1 MRFEW
6 DWEKNRTNIR
16 RHQLDFADVE
26 KVFAR
31 PLLVFPDERKEY
43 GEDRFVGIGLLDD
56 TRIVVVVYT
65 EPNEDVIRVISFRK
79 ALAHE
84 RKRYEQAFRDEFGVF

>member
-6 DWEKNRTNIR
+6 NREKNRTNVR
-16 RHQLDFADVE
+16 KHRLDFADVW

-31 PLLVFPDERKEY
+31 PLLVFPDDRKDY

-65 EPNEDVIRVISFRK
+65 EPNEDLIRVISFRK

-84 RKRYEQAFRDEFGVF
+84 RERYEQAFRDEFGTF